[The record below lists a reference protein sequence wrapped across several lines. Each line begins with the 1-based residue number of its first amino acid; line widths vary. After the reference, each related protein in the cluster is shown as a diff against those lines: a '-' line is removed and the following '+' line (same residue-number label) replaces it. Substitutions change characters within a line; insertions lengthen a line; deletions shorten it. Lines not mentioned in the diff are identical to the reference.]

1 MIDLLKIAVVLIMV
15 LVSNHYVR
23 KPRKPLKRC
32 PVAGDMLTNYYVEFS
47 NLKISIS
54 SARTF
59 SQLDYAR
66 KFIGLFKSRYLP
78 HQNQLILRN
87 DIDTLRK
94 LYKERRQSLSIR
106 EHLFNEYYC

>member
-1 MIDLLKIAVVLIMV
+1 MIDLLKIAGVLIMV
-15 LVSNHYVR
+15 LVCNHYVR

-94 LYKERRQSLSIR
+94 LYKEKRQSLSIR